1 MTKAVFD
8 FSQFTDRRTAHGA
21 MRAALGEYGY
31 EGNNLDAL
39 YDALTSMGDAE
50 ITLINTKKGRA
61 LIDDYAEK
69 PLPAIISLPGASG
82 SEGSGLANIKA
93 LVEKAIGAD
102 ITFNN

>member
-1 MTKAVFD
+1 MKKAVFD
-8 FSQFTDRRTAHGA
+8 FSQFTDRRAAHGA

-50 ITLINTKKGRA
+50 ITLINTKKGRT

-69 PLPAIISLPGASG
+69 ILRTLIDAAEDSGCVTLII
-82 SEGSGLANIKA
+82 K
-93 LVEKAIGAD
+93 
-102 ITFNN
+102 

>member
-50 ITLINTKKGRA
+50 ITLINTKKGRS
-61 LIDDYAEK
+61 LIEDYAEK
-69 PLPAIISLPGASG
+69 ILRTLIDAAEDSGCVTLII
-82 SEGSGLANIKA
+82 K
-93 LVEKAIGAD
+93 
-102 ITFNN
+102 

>member
-8 FSQFTDRRTAHGA
+8 FSQFADRRTAHGA

-50 ITLINTKKGRA
+50 ITLINTKKGRS
-61 LIDDYAEK
+61 LLEDYAEK
-69 PLPAIISLPGASG
+69 ILRTLIDAAEDSGCVTLII
-82 SEGSGLANIKA
+82 K
-93 LVEKAIGAD
+93 
-102 ITFNN
+102 